1 MTGPK
6 VLLVDD
12 NRDDLFLTRRSLE
25 RNSCEVVEAIGV
37 NEALRQIATQSF
49 DVLITDLHMPE
60 AGDGF
65 AVVTAMR
72 HVQPEALTLVVSG
85 YPDVQKAMTDILLQA
100 DEVLV
105 KPFDVEKL
113 AEFIGKRHLKVK
125 SSPRPTKESVA
136 TILDRDAS
144 LTMQRWLSR
153 VDRVKELTALPLTAE
168 ERTAHLPEMIT
179 DITARLRALRVLEAI
194 GSPSAAAV
202 AHGKLRYDQGYT
214 APLLVQESRIL
225 QVCLFETI
233 QRNLA
238 TVDFGLVLP
247 DIMLIADEVD
257 SQLTQCIDS
266 FLTMR
271 RSATASVSA

>member
-1 MTGPK
+1 MGGSK

-25 RNSCEVVEAIGV
+25 RNGCEVVEAIGV

-100 DEVLV
+100 DEILV

-113 AEFIGKRHLKVK
+113 AQFIGKRQLKVK
-125 SSPRPTKESVA
+125 SPPKSTKESVA
-136 TILDRDAS
+136 AILDRDAS
-144 LTMQRWLSR
+144 ITMQRWLSR
-153 VDRVKELTALPLTAE
+153 VDNVKELTALPLTAE
-168 ERTAHLPEMIT
+168 ERTAHLPDMIRY
-179 DITARLRALRVLEAI
+179 ITARLRALRVLEAI
-194 GSPSAAAV
+194 GSPSTAAV

-238 TVDFGLVLP
+238 TVDFGLVLSG
-247 DIMLIADEVD
+247 IMLIADEVD

-266 FLTMR
+266 FLMMQ
-271 RSATASVSA
+271 RSIAASVSA